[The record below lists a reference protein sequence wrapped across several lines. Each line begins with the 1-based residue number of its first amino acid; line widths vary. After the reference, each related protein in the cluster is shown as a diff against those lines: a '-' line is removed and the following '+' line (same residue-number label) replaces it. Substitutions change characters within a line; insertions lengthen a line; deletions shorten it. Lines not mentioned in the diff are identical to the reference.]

1 MKRPFYLDRLAWW
14 IARKVATAILIS
26 LLISIVVMQFAGVWT
41 KPPLESTGLIEQT
54 ASLARVMDEVPPAER
69 SRLADKLT
77 FPTFETRWYAN
88 WDQLPAS
95 FRDKPILDDDS
106 DVLAKME
113 KIIGRPRV
121 RMLGSDSSDFDD
133 RPATSSG
140 QSASPH
146 KYFLA
151 IELSDHSWISFATD
165 QRSWGVDR
173 SVRIL
178 LTALSVLL
186 ASCFVAAVASR
197 QLAQP
202 IQRLARA
209 SEQFGSSSRAA
220 PLQLDGPLEIREAAA
235 AFNAMQERI
244 QQLMESRTE
253 MLMAISHDLRAPL
266 TRMRLRGEFIEDEE
280 QQQKLFRDV
289 DEMRAMIEASLAFFR
304 LHGQEEETTR
314 FDLGELLHTVL
325 DDFRDLGLSAEWAE
339 LPQHITCAGRPLALK
354 RALTNLIDNAVKYG
368 TSALVTLRHDR
379 KRLVI
384 TIDDNGPGVPPGL
397 IPQLFQP
404 FFRGEPSRNRATGG
418 FGLGL
423 PSALSIIRAQGGTLT
438 LDNRKPNGLRATV
451 ILPDGSG
458 TAAMKAE

>member
-54 ASLARVMDEVPPAER
+54 ASLARVMDEIPPAER
-69 SRLADKLT
+69 PALASKLT
-77 FPTFETRWYAN
+77 FPTFETRWYPSWN
-88 WDQLPAS
+88 QLPPS
-95 FRDKPILDDDS
+95 FRDKQILGDDNDI
-106 DVLAKME
+106 LAKMA
-113 KIIGRPRV
+113 KIIGRRQIRV
-121 RMLGSDSSDFDD
+121 LGSGSEDADD
-133 RPATSSG
+133 PPATTSSKST
-140 QSASPH
+140 SAH
-146 KYFLA
+146 RYFLA
-151 IELSDHSWISFATD
+151 IELSDHSWISFGTD
-165 QRSWGVDR
+165 QRSWGIDR
-173 SVRIL
+173 SARIL

-186 ASCFVAAVASR
+186 ASCLVAAVASR
-197 QLAQP
+197 QLARP
-202 IQRLARA
+202 IQRLAKA

-266 TRMRLRGEFIEDEE
+266 TRMRLRGEFIDDAE

-304 LHGQEEETTR
+304 LHGQEEEVTR
-314 FDLGELLHTVL
+314 FDLGELVHTVL

-339 LPQHITCAGRPLALK
+339 LPQHITCEGRPLALK
-354 RALTNLIDNAVKYG
+354 RALTNLIENAVKYG
-368 TSALVTLRHDR
+368 TSALVTLRRER
-379 KRLVI
+379 KQLVI
-384 TIDDNGPGVPPGL
+384 TIDDHGPGVPPGL

-418 FGLGL
+418 YGLGL
-423 PSALSIIRAQGGTLT
+423 PSALSIIRAQGGTLS
-438 LDNRKPNGLRATV
+438 LDNRTPNGLRATV
-451 ILPDGSG
+451 ILPDGAA
-458 TAAMKAE
+458 TA